1 MRADVH
7 QGKLGFTGR
16 RMGNF
21 LVKFRPPCPSDK
33 FTAFLVLLF
42 SVNCSNEFLL
52 LGRKTDFLSLTSE
65 AFVPQR
71 RRGGDNEQRK

>member
-16 RMGNF
+16 RTGNF
-21 LVKFRPPCPSDK
+21 LVKYRPRCPSDK

-42 SVNCSNEFLL
+42 LVICSNEFLL
-52 LGRKTDFLSLTSE
+52 SGRKTDFLSLRSE
-65 AFVPQR
+65 AFVPQS
-71 RRGGDNEQRK
+71 RRGGDNEQRT